1 MVSSEPRSIVGDAAS
16 SMSTFRE
23 CVLLGDIGATN
34 ARFALATESAL
45 GPVTTFEVNR
55 FARFTDVVNVFLRA
69 HRDRRRL
76 SHALFA
82 IAAPIDGRRCVPT
95 NSPWVIEAA
104 ELQASFGFQSELL
117 NDFAA
122 VANSLPLL
130 GPADL
135 AKLGGGAGDKTAP
148 MAVLGPGSGLGVA
161 CLIRRA
167 DKPVVIAGEGGH
179 ATLAPTC
186 DREDRIMRSPTPAVW
201 PCVRRTSPF
210 RPRAGKSLSGDR
222 RNRQSGDPTSERHP
236 NNEKRTS
243 W

>member
-1 MVSSEPRSIVGDAAS
+1 
-16 SMSTFRE
+16 MSTFPER
-23 CVLLGDIGATN
+23 VLLGDIGATN

-122 VANSLPLL
+122 VASFRCSAPLIWRSW
-130 GPADL
+130 AVARATKQHRWRSWDRV
-135 AKLGGGAGDKTAP
+135 AG
-148 MAVLGPGSGLGVA
+148 
-161 CLIRRA
+161 
-167 DKPVVIAGEGGH
+167 
-179 ATLAPTC
+179 
-186 DREDRIMRSPTPAVW
+186 
-201 PCVRRTSPF
+201 
-210 RPRAGKSLSGDR
+210 
-222 RNRQSGDPTSERHP
+222 
-236 NNEKRTS
+236 
-243 W
+243 